1 MRHSYLLPLLAGLLL
16 TACQTDGSAGG
27 TATRS
32 SNGSSST
39 TLPGNYIRLGG
50 AVLDDAGDLKDLA
63 AMAGAVAGAADAC
76 ALQTDMMDKEVR
88 ELSDLIPDFGA
99 ILPKGGFAGS
109 YQAARKG
116 LAGEVERGGCEN
128 TARAGVERIYANV
141 VIDLQSPRLRSWIR
155 ELKR

>member
-16 TACQTDGSAGG
+16 TACQTDSSTGGSASRSASGG
-27 TATRS
+27 SA
-32 SNGSSST
+32 
-39 TLPGNYIRLGG
+39 LPGNYLRLGG

-88 ELSDLIPDFGA
+88 ELSDLLPDYGA
-99 ILPKGGFAGS
+99 TLPKGSFVS
-109 YQAARKG
+109 TYQAARKG
-116 LAGEVERGGCEN
+116 LASEVERGGCESS
-128 TARAGVERIYANV
+128 ARTGVERIYASV

>member
-1 MRHSYLLPLLAGLLL
+1 MRHSSLLPALAGLLL
-16 TACQTDGSAGG
+16 LSACQTDGTTGSA
-27 TATRS
+27 ATRS
-32 SNGSSST
+32 GDNA
-39 TLPGNYIRLGG
+39 LPGNYLRLGST
-50 AVLDDAGDLKDLA
+50 VLDDAGDLKDLA

-99 ILPKGGFAGS
+99 ALPKGGFTTS

-116 LAGEVERGGCEN
+116 LASEVERGGCESA
-128 TARAGVERIYANV
+128 ARTGVERIYASV

-155 ELKR
+155 DLKR